1 MAKAKL
7 KRIRK
12 EYEFLAVADL
22 AHRIW
27 REHYAGVISGEQ
39 IEYMLEKFQTVPA
52 IKAAEA
58 EGCEYY
64 LVRKLGVN
72 IGYLAL
78 QPCYP
83 PGKMFISKLYL
94 LREYRGKGYSRDI
107 LSEVADMARSL
118 RLKSIWLTVAKN
130 NLSSI
135 AAYEHLGF
143 HEADTICKEIGGGFV
158 MDDYI
163 MEKTLEE

>member
-1 MAKAKL
+1 M
-7 KRIRK
+7 
-12 EYEFLAVADL
+12 
-22 AHRIW
+22 
-27 REHYAGVISGEQ
+27 
-39 IEYMLEKFQTVPA
+39 
-52 IKAAEA
+52 
-58 EGCEYY
+58 
-64 LVRKLGVN
+64 RKLGVN

-78 QPCYP
+78 KPCYP

-107 LSEVADMARSL
+107 LSEVADMACSL

-163 MEKTLEE
+163 MEKTLEG

>member
-94 LREYRGKGYSRDI
+94 LRECRGKGYSRDI
-107 LSEVADMARSL
+107 LGEVVAVSYTHLDVYKRQSPSSVIARAPIQFFL
-118 RLKSIWLTVAKN
+118 ETTASISPMSV
-130 NLSSI
+130 
-135 AAYEHLGF
+135 
-143 HEADTICKEIGGGFV
+143 
-158 MDDYI
+158 
-163 MEKTLEE
+163 